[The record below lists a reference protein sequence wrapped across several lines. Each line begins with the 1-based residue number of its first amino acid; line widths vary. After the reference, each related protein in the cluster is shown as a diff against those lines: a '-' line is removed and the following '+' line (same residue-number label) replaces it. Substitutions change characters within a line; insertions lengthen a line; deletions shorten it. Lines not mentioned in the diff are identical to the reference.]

1 MKLIIG
7 KGSCGIA
14 AGADKVSD
22 AALNYISERGLNISK
37 SEAKRS

>member
-14 AGADKVSD
+14 AGADKVFYTIQD
-22 AALNYISERGLNISK
+22 LEEFLLG
-37 SEAKRS
+37 